1 MALEKANSAEHAIA
15 YLVDQIYESFEND
28 KYTVGIFID
37 LSKAFD
43 TVEHTILLK
52 KFEIYVITG
61 ANRAWFR
68 SYVTNR
74 KQDICINNDTKTN
87 EQNVTYKDLPLGHCY
102 F

>member
-37 LSKAFD
+37 MSKAFD